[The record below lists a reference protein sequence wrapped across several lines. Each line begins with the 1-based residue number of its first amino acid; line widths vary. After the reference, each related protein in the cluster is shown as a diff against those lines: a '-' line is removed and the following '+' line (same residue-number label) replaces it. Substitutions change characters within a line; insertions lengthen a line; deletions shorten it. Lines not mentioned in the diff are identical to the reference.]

1 MEEIQ
6 VEIGQEQSINIG
18 EFVFNFKF
26 NPFDREWMF
35 DIVDPLTQETI
46 LYNIVLRP
54 DTYPLDGIDTK
65 YDLPRICMIDKYPD
79 QTTELNP
86 INDFGNRLGLFE
98 ITEG

>member
-6 VEIGQEQSINIG
+6 IEIGQEQSVNIG
-18 EFVFNFKF
+18 DYVFDFKF

-35 DIVDPLTQETI
+35 DVKNEAGDIL
-46 LYNIVLRP
+46 LYNIVMRP

-65 YDLPRICMIDKYPD
+65 YNLPRICMIDKYPD
-79 QTTELNP
+79 QSTELNP
-86 INDFGNRLGLFE
+86 INDFGDRLGLFE

>member
-6 VEIGQEQSINIG
+6 IEIGQEQSVNIG
-18 EFVFNFKF
+18 DYIFDFKF
-26 NPFDREWMF
+26 NPFDREWIF
-35 DIVDPLTQETI
+35 DVKNEAGDII
-46 LYNIVLRP
+46 LYNIVMKP

-79 QTTELNP
+79 QAAELNP
-86 INDFGNRLGLFE
+86 INDFGDRLGLFE